1 MKKHNVFKQSNNT
14 TSKFDCITIH
24 SNQRRLNFVCKS
36 YENGCTWS
44 LGASNSKR
52 HKKWIIKSIRGHHT
66 CLVPM
71 SSTTRQTRHSTN
83 HPTNCQNKL
92 NCLHE
97 DIDCK
102 DQNVHELYLILQKD
116 MVSKVKSVGDDSWKL
131 GRIICQAAKT
141 FGSFA
146 ILCSRDCDRC
156 SNKIYA

>member
-1 MKKHNVFKQSNNT
+1 MDYQEY
-14 TSKFDCITIH
+14 
-24 SNQRRLNFVCKS
+24 QR
-36 YENGCTWS
+36 S
-44 LGASNSKR
+44 LHLSRTNAQTR
-52 HKKWIIKSIRGHHT
+52 
-66 CLVPM
+66 

-156 SNKIYA
+156 SNRIRVFEGGEIVSGKRMLKGVFWSFGP